1 MRYIYTF
8 LLATGLAACA
18 LSPQVVVVNPELKV
32 ATRVSNANPISIS
45 IEVVD
50 TRSSAIIGRRGG
62 LYAETSDI
70 STDENM
76 TATLQRNVASA
87 FGELGYVA
95 AKKGEIADVSLTIR
109 IIKILYATNT
119 EKKVL
124 KNIETNL
131 EIQVACRKNG
141 KEFTGSYSNARK
153 KDLIT
158 SPSEQENE
166 QLVNAAFT
174 VVLESMLKDND
185 LITFIDG

>member
-32 ATRVSNANPISIS
+32 AANASNAKPISIS

-50 TRSSAIIGRRGG
+50 TRSSVIIGQRGG

-76 TATLQRNVASA
+76 AATLQRNVSRA
-87 FGELGYVA
+87 FSELGYVA
-95 AKKGEIADVSLTIR
+95 AKKGEVADVSLTIR
-109 IIKILYATNT
+109 IINISYAANT
-119 EKKVL
+119 EKKIL
-124 KNIETNL
+124 KNIETKL
-131 EIQVACRKNG
+131 EISAVCRKND
-141 KEFTGSYSNARK
+141 KEFTGSYSSVRK

-166 QLVNAAFT
+166 QLVNAAFSA
-174 VVLESMLKDND
+174 VLETMLQDTD
-185 LITFIDG
+185 LITFIDE